1 MARLVAKGALETDV
15 EPIKNPVT
23 GSPHRIRVVMPEGFE
38 HIEAEVASAN
48 ISSTGAIRFETEG
61 SHSSLATVVQTPQ
74 GVAA

>member
-1 MARLVAKGALETDV
+1 
-15 EPIKNPVT
+15 
-23 GSPHRIRVVMPEGFE
+23 MPEGFE

-48 ISSTGAIRFETEG
+48 ISSTGAIRFETKG